1 MVVFFY
7 RVLII
12 YCLSINFLNASGIER
27 DYVSR
32 LKMFTQVW
40 EELENYRTWTAAR
53 LESLDVNDQWG
64 RVSEERIS
72 EVKSE
77 VPSSALKT
85 TRMAMKGRDAYAFCY
100 FAQVQDRLLDY
111 YVSEAIVESTEILFQ
126 HSQKGEITE
135 ALASRVKGDILGV
148 INASLI
154 TFIHAAKIKMALGC
168 QEDPAFLTLLTKIG
182 AFVYGDS
189 SAYPAF
195 FQELSEEEEKL
206 LSESEEGENNLFCGK
221 LLSKIMVLL
230 ESAFPTPEVSGA
242 SSSSVALVPH
252 LLQALL
258 RAGDVQESSLFSF
271 ARSYFDTY
279 GVLSS
284 VSRSEGNPKLHN
296 KFLKRFLEMGK
307 FKFSEMEGDIRTSIR
322 GFLDERYG
330 GLVTLKTPEK
340 PKAPKKS
347 VAAKKTSRTKS
358 KGKGKGKGKSKHQKQ
373 KTPAQEL
380 SKEPSQGILESAD
393 SSPVAIIDSGEGDVS
408 EEKNLAEFVAETEG
422 DVDEMEDVAEAYVFD
437 FNEWYQ
443 TEVTSRILPADAS
456 DEDEDGP
463 GAKVLA
469 SSDALPRFVFNDKA
483 RAFYQAVMGSPER
496 PVFKRDFDALLRDVG
511 GGYGRESKSGSAVTY
526 WLPNLSDT
534 RVRNPYLR
542 FTVHVPHNG
551 SDAFPFKTLK
561 YFLQRAFV
569 RCEIYK
575 GLSS

>member
-1 MVVFFY
+1 MVSCFF
-7 RVLII
+7 VI
-12 YCLSINFLNASGIER
+12 CLNASGIER

-111 YVSEAIVESTEILFQ
+111 YVSEVIVESTEILFQ

-182 AFVYGDS
+182 AFISGDS
-189 SAYPAF
+189 SDYPDF

-230 ESAFPTPEVSGA
+230 ESAFPTPKVSSA

-284 VSRSEGNPKLHN
+284 ISRSEGNPKLHN

-340 PKAPKKS
+340 PKAQKKS

-358 KGKGKGKGKSKHQKQ
+358 KGKGKGKSKHQKQ

-456 DEDEDGP
+456 DEDGP

-469 SSDALPRFVFNDKA
+469 SS
-483 RAFYQAVMGSPER
+483 
-496 PVFKRDFDALLRDVG
+496 DALLRDVG

-526 WLPNLSDT
+526 WLPNLSHT

-551 SDAFPFKTLK
+551 SDTFPFKTLK